1 MTSYLWMGEW
11 ASSAFSPPHPGLAP
25 IYLFISLWH
34 FGVCIVCVPDSVAL
48 GWRFFGILDLK
59 FLYMCFKTGIWVEG
73 VSAWALGYSG
83 SFYIATVAGWEV
95 SEGESERVR
104 DWGWGDA

>member
-1 MTSYLWMGEW
+1 
-11 ASSAFSPPHPGLAP
+11 
-25 IYLFISLWH
+25 
-34 FGVCIVCVPDSVAL
+34 
-48 GWRFFGILDLK
+48 
-59 FLYMCFKTGIWVEG
+59 MCFKTGIWVEG

-95 SEGESERVR
+95 SDGESERVR